1 MCTTLVYIYPDS
13 CIGVHSS
20 NNKPV
25 WNVYIY
31 VYWVD
36 FTALKSQV
44 QNEETAVN
52 MNNALVE
59 IKV

>member
-1 MCTTLVYIYPDS
+1 MFIHPTANLFEMCIF
-13 CIGVHSS
+13 
-20 NNKPV
+20 N
-25 WNVYIY
+25 
-31 VYWVD
+31 WVD

-44 QNEETAVN
+44 QNEETAVD

>member
-1 MCTTLVYIYPDS
+1 MCTTLVDIYPFER
-13 CIGVHSS
+13 CIF
-20 NNKPV
+20 N
-25 WNVYIY
+25 
-31 VYWVD
+31 WVD